1 MATNSRGLECRL
13 LLLEGRLVPS
23 IQLGPIVIQFI
34 APGGE
39 MTSTLTLV
47 DGRRE
52 WRYAPGHEPP
62 DTQGGSRIAEW
73 ADAQMSAGDRR

>member
-34 APGGE
+34 AQGGE

-52 WRYAPGHEPP
+52 WWYAPGHEPP
-62 DTQGGSRIAEW
+62 DTPEDCGIAGLV
-73 ADAQMSAGDRR
+73 DAQMSSGVLR